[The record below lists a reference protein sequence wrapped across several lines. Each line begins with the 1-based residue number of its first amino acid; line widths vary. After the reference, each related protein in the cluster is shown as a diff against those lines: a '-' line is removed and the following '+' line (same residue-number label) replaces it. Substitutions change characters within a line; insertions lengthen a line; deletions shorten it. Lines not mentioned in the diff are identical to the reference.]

1 MHSGL
6 HLTAECGMAE
16 WQNGPPLRS
25 PSMCHK
31 NAEQNGV
38 NTQYSYVPEFQN
50 TFRIHSEWNQNGSF
64 GIPIWLRAGVF
75 WVFGME

>member
-1 MHSGL
+1 MQNG
-6 HLTAECGMAE
+6 GMAE
-16 WQNGPPLRS
+16 WTHPAVH

-50 TFRIHSEWNQNGSF
+50 QF
-64 GIPIWLRAGVF
+64 
-75 WVFGME
+75 